1 MSKINFRPVKE
12 EDINDVF
19 ILLNQLKKIDLEKI
33 DRKKAWNDFNSN
45 TSSNSIVGIYNNKIV
60 AYGSVVIENK
70 IRGEV
75 AGHIEDIVVD
85 TEVRGKM
92 VGVSLIKEL
101 IEISRRKG
109 CYRITLFCDKKLIN
123 FYSRNGFKVNNVV
136 MKKYL
141 SEL

>member
-1 MSKINFRPVKE
+1 MSEINFRLIKE

-19 ILLNQLKKIDLEKI
+19 ILLNQLKKIDLQNI

-45 TSSNSIVGIYNNKIV
+45 TSSNSIVGIYNNRIV

-70 IRGEV
+70 IRGEI

-85 TEVRGKM
+85 SEVRGKM

-101 IEISRRKG
+101 IEISKRKG
-109 CYRITLFCDKKLIN
+109 CYRITLFCNEKLMN
-123 FYSRNGFKVNNVV
+123 FYSRNGFKVNNII

-141 SEL
+141 

>member
-12 EDINDVF
+12 DDINDVF
-19 ILLNQLKKIDLEKI
+19 ILLNQLKNIDLEKI

-45 TSSNSIVGIYNNKIV
+45 TSSNSIVGIYNNRIV

-70 IRGEV
+70 IRGEA

-92 VGVSLIKEL
+92 VGVSLIREL

-123 FYSRNGFKVNNVV
+123 FYSRNGFKVDNVI

>member
-1 MSKINFRPVKE
+1 MSEINFRLIKE

-19 ILLNQLKKIDLEKI
+19 ILLNQLKKIDLENI

-45 TSSNSIVGIYNNKIV
+45 TSSNSIVGIYNNRIV

-85 TEVRGKM
+85 SEVRGKM

-109 CYRITLFCDKKLIN
+109 CYRITLFCNEKLVN
-123 FYSRNGFKVNNVV
+123 FYSRNGFKVNNII

-141 SEL
+141 

>member
-92 VGVSLIKEL
+92 VGVSLIREL

>member
-1 MSKINFRPVKE
+1 MSEINFRLIKE

-19 ILLNQLKKIDLEKI
+19 ILLNQLKKIDLENI

-45 TSSNSIVGIYNNKIV
+45 TSSNSIVGIYNNRII

-85 TEVRGKM
+85 SEVRGKM

-109 CYRITLFCDKKLIN
+109 CYRITLFCNEKLVN
-123 FYSRNGFKVNNVV
+123 FYSRNGFKVNNII

-141 SEL
+141 

>member
-33 DRKKAWNDFNSN
+33 DRKKAWDDFNYN
-45 TSSNSIVGIYNNKIV
+45 TSSKSIVGIYNNKIV

-85 TEVRGKM
+85 SDVRGKM